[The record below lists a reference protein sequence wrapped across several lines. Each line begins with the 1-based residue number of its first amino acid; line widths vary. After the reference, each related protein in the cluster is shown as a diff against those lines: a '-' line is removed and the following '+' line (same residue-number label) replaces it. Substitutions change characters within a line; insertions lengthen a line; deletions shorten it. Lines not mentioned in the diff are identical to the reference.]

1 MEMLSMPVPEETGV
15 FAIPAQDS
23 PGSVSG
29 LVDRAVDGDFAA
41 YETLYHRH
49 VGRIYALCLRMTA
62 DPASAEDLTQQAFIR
77 GWERLDTFRGA
88 SEFAAWLHRIAVNI
102 VLTDR
107 RSRRRRFEQPVDDVD
122 TLVAAP
128 LPRPT
133 PATGIDLDRAIARL
147 PERARAVFVLHDVE
161 GYRHDEIAEL
171 LEIAVGT
178 SKTQLHRARRLLR
191 EALRS

>member
-1 MEMLSMPVPEETGV
+1 MLRMPVPEETGV
-15 FAIPAQDS
+15 FAIPAQD
-23 PGSVSG
+23 PPCPVSG
-29 LVDRAVDGDFAA
+29 LVDRAVNGDFAA
-41 YETLYHRH
+41 YERLYHRH

-62 DPASAEDLTQQAFIR
+62 DPTSAEDLTQQAFIR
-77 GWERLDTFRGA
+77 GWERLDTFRGE

-107 RSRRRRFEQPVDDVD
+107 RSRGRRFEQPVDDID
-122 TLVAAP
+122 ALVAAP
-128 LPRPT
+128 LPRQT
-133 PATGIDLDRAIARL
+133 AAGGIDLERAIARL
-147 PERARAVFVLHDVE
+147 PQRARAVFVLHDVE

>member
-1 MEMLSMPVPEETGV
+1 MQVPEETGV
-15 FAIPAQDS
+15 LAISAQDS
-23 PGSVSG
+23 PRPASG
-29 LVDRAVDGDFAA
+29 LVDRAAGGDFAA
-41 YETLYHRH
+41 YERLYHRH

-77 GWERLDTFRGA
+77 GWERLETLRGE
-88 SEFAAWLHRIAVNI
+88 SEFAAWLRRIAVNV

-107 RSRRRRFEQPVDDVD
+107 RSKGRRFEHAVDDVD
-122 TLVAAP
+122 ALGTPVRSPAP
-128 LPRPT
+128 VG
-133 PATGIDLDRAIARL
+133 GIDLDRAIAGL

-161 GYRHDEIAEL
+161 GYRHDEIAKL

>member
-1 MEMLSMPVPEETGV
+1 MPVPEETGV
-15 FAIPAQDS
+15 LTIPSQDS
-23 PGSVSG
+23 PSPGSN

-41 YETLYHRH
+41 YERLYHRH

-62 DPASAEDLTQQAFIR
+62 NPAAAEDLTQQAFIR
-77 GWERLDTFRGA
+77 GWERLDTFRGD
-88 SEFAAWLHRIAVNI
+88 SEFAAWLRRIAVNL
-102 VLTDR
+102 VLSER
-107 RSRRRRFEQPVDDVD
+107 RSQGRRSEQAVDDVE
-122 TLVAAP
+122 TVAIGRT
-128 LPRPT
+128 PRPT
-133 PATGIDLDRAIARL
+133 PVGGIDLDRAIAGL

-161 GYRHDEIAEL
+161 GYKHNEIAKL

>member
-1 MEMLSMPVPEETGV
+1 MPLPEETGV
-15 FAIPAQDS
+15 LAISAQDS
-23 PGSVSG
+23 PSPVSG
-29 LVDRAVDGDFAA
+29 LVDRAVGGDFGA
-41 YETLYHRH
+41 YERLYHRH

-77 GWERLDTFRGA
+77 GWERLETFRGD
-88 SEFAAWLHRIAVNI
+88 SKFAAWLRRIAVNI

-107 RSRRRRFEQPVDDVD
+107 RSRSRRSEQAVDDID
-122 TLVAAP
+122 TLPTAAP
-128 LPRPT
+128 PRPT
-133 PATGIDLDRAIARL
+133 PVGGIDLDRAIAQL

-161 GYRHDEIAEL
+161 GYLHEEIAKL
-171 LEIAVGT
+171 LGIAVGT